1 MNTLRLDFINAKA
14 PYNVQY
20 NDYPNEYCFK
30 SDSGIEVIVSI
41 KEDYSIV
48 PSGAYA
54 LGIVNASHKPSPGDA
69 KFRLTLM
76 AIIEEFFEQNNDVML
91 YLTETGDERQEMR
104 NRLFVRWFN
113 TYEHRDRFFI
123 RTAEGM
129 MEGQMNFMAILSRLD
144 NPLLSVVVEE
154 FDETISLLFD

>member
-1 MNTLRLDFINAKA
+1 MNALRIDRINHQA
-14 PYNVQY
+14 PYEVLLRKDNPD
-20 NDYPNEYCFK
+20 DYYFK
-30 SDSGIEVIVSI
+30 TDFGIEFKVSI

-76 AIIEEFFEQNNDVML
+76 AI
-91 YLTETGDERQEMR
+91 
-104 NRLFVRWFN
+104 
-113 TYEHRDRFFI
+113 
-123 RTAEGM
+123 
-129 MEGQMNFMAILSRLD
+129 LSRLD